1 MPTALDDLGFS
12 LPVLAAPM
20 AGGPGTP
27 ALAIAAGRA
36 GGLGFVAGGYATP
49 ETMAAQ
55 LAEVRSAGVPF
66 GVNLFAPNP
75 LPVDASAF
83 RRYARAIQAEADRYG
98 LNLADAE
105 PREDDD
111 HWRAKVDLLL
121 TDPVPLVSF
130 TFGIP
135 DPGVVAAL
143 RRRGSVVAQTVT
155 SVGEAGS
162 AADAGADVLVVQSS
176 AAGGHWGTLTPA
188 APPPRVPLDELVAQ
202 IRGAVPLPVVA
213 AGGLATAAGVEAVI
227 RAGARAAMVGTVLLR
242 SDESGASATHRGALA
257 AAAGDPRARPERG
270 VAEPVAAAPEAGTV
284 LTRAFSGRPARGLR
298 NRFSERYGDLA
309 PIGYPAV
316 HHLTSPLRR
325 AAAAAGDPE
334 LVNLWAGTG
343 YRHARAE
350 PAARILARLA
360 SQL

>member
-1 MPTALDDLGFS
+1 MLTALDDLGFS

-27 ALAIAAGRA
+27 ALALAAGRA
-36 GGLGFVAGGYATP
+36 GSLGFVAGGYATP

-83 RRYARAIQAEADRYG
+83 RRYAGAIQAEADRYG
-98 LNLADAE
+98 LNLVDAE

-135 DPGVVAAL
+135 EPAVVAAL

-155 SVGEAGS
+155 SVGEAAS

-188 APPPRVPLDELVAQ
+188 APPPRVPLDELVARV
-202 IRGAVPLPVVA
+202 RGAVPLPVIA
-213 AGGLATAAGVEAVI
+213 AGGLATAAGVDAVLQ
-227 RAGARAAMVGTVLLR
+227 AGARAAMVGTVLLR
-242 SDESGASATHRGALA
+242 SDESGASATHQGALA
-257 AAAGDPRARPERG
+257 AAAGDAPARPDGE
-270 VAEPVAAAPEAGTV
+270 AEPDADTPAAGTV

-334 LVNLWAGTG
+334 RVNLWAGTG
-343 YRHARAE
+343 YRHASAE
-350 PAARILARLA
+350 PAGRILARLA
-360 SQL
+360 SRC